1 MIRMHPKNKG
11 RRKCEEWEEG
21 SKEGERKRG
30 EEKEEQE
37 VREGM
42 KGKARRGERGRGGI
56 LKISPPIGWQK
67 RRQTEA
73 SVCQSWRGN
82 SSAG

>member
-1 MIRMHPKNKG
+1 MHSKNKG
-11 RRKCEEWEEG
+11 RRKCEERMGRRKQRRRKEEG
-21 SKEGERKRG
+21 KK
-30 EEKEEQE
+30 KEEQE

-42 KGKARRGERGRGGI
+42 KGKARRGGRGRGGV
-56 LKISPPIGWQK
+56 LKISPPIGGQK

-82 SSAG
+82 LSAG